1 MQAPLLQYSR
11 IQINVIDG
19 KGGIYIKMSPVRRDY
34 AS

>member
-19 KGGIYIKMSPVRRDY
+19 KGGIYMKMMRVRRVQ
-34 AS
+34 AA

>member
-19 KGGIYIKMSPVRRDY
+19 KGGIYMKMSRVRRVH